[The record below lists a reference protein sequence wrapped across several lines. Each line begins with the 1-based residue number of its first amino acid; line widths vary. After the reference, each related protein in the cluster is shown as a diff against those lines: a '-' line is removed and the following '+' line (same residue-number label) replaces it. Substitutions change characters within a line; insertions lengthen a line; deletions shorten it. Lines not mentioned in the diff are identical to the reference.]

1 MVKEFM
7 NNFTHK
13 KNKPSLSYLWF
24 YSTHYNYYF
33 PESFAKFEPY
43 IKRHYQIYEKGL
55 QKESDLVFNR
65 YKNSAH
71 YVDSQI
77 GEIVDKI
84 QESGKMQNT
93 IIVILG
99 DHGEEFN
106 EFGRFAHSYSFKNVQ
121 TSTPFI
127 MHIPGEKQTQFNIT
141 SHADIMPTIMDYIN
155 ISEPF
160 DQFLSGK
167 SLLNYEESNDYAIIQ
182 ECEIDNR
189 PKRFLIAD
197 GDWKM
202 EFRLS
207 GDKIESGILYS
218 INDEPINNVKANND
232 ELIEI
237 KKPLLIK
244 AKNNLNHFSK
254 SNTK

>member
-1 MVKEFM
+1 M
-7 NNFTHK
+7 
-13 KNKPSLSYLWF
+13 
-24 YSTHYNYYF
+24 
-33 PESFAKFEPY
+33 
-43 IKRHYQIYEKGL
+43 
-55 QKESDLVFNR
+55 
-65 YKNSAH
+65 
-71 YVDSQI
+71 
-77 GEIVDKI
+77 
-84 QESGKMQNT
+84 
-93 IIVILG
+93 
-99 DHGEEFN
+99 
-106 EFGRFAHSYSFKNVQ
+106 
-121 TSTPFI
+121 
-127 MHIPGEKQTQFNIT
+127 
-141 SHADIMPTIMDYIN
+141 
-155 ISEPF
+155 
-160 DQFLSGK
+160 
-167 SLLNYEESNDYAIIQ
+167 LNYEESNDYAIIQ